1 MFIDFGNNAT
11 VEIAKLIDL
20 ESVKPDLGKIPP
32 QVNPRCSFAL
42 IKLKNNCI
50 GYIVP
55 FAPLG
60 AEH

>member
-32 QVNPRCSFAL
+32 QV
-42 IKLKNNCI
+42 
-50 GYIVP
+50 
-55 FAPLG
+55 
-60 AEH
+60 